1 MKWNFNKFRVFIT
14 GSSSGLGLGLAK
26 NFLENNAEVIIN
38 GRNSTKLLKASI
50 MLKNCNYIKGDVSN
64 KKDIKKI
71 KNFLKKKN
79 NSIDLMICNVGDSEY
94 KNNNLDFE
102 NAFKSNFFSTVNCV
116 EILAPLIKKNGK
128 IICISSICGSEVIDG
143 APIGYSIAKSAI
155 NNYVKSISY
164 ELGKKNISINSIAPG
179 NLYFKN
185 STWEK
190 KLNKNKLKTLRYIKN
205 NVVLN
210 RFGNIDDI
218 YNLIAYL
225 SSTKTKFVTGSTFVI
240 DGGQIKKF

>member
-1 MKWNFNKFRVFIT
+1 MKWNFNKYKVFIT
-14 GSSSGLGLGLAK
+14 GSSSGLGFGLAK
-26 NFLENNAEVIIN
+26 NFLESNAEVIIN
-38 GRNSTKLLKASI
+38 GRNSSKLHRASI
-50 MLKNCNYIKGDVSN
+50 KLNNCSYIKGDVSE
-64 KKDIKKI
+64 KKDITKI
-71 KNFLKKKN
+71 KKFLKKKN
-79 NSIDLMICNVGDSEY
+79 NFIDLMICNVGDSNY
-94 KNNNLDFE
+94 KNNNLNFE
-102 NAFKSNFFSTVNCV
+102 NAFKSNFFSTVNSV
-116 EILAPLIKKNGK
+116 EMLAPLIKKNGK
-128 IICISSICGSEVIDG
+128 IVCISSICGSEVIDG

-190 KLNKNKLKTLRYIKN
+190 KLKKNKLKTIRYIKN
-205 NVVLN
+205 NVILN

-218 YNLIAYL
+218 FNLIAYL
-225 SSTKTKFVTGSTFVI
+225 SSSRTKFITGSTFVI